1 MIYTFLVICNIIGLL
16 NSDKVLVCHYTKIPI
31 KIDAQLNEK
40 GWESA
45 GFIILQDPKKRTDNK
60 VIVRTLWDE
69 QNLYV
74 AFHVQDK
81 NLQAKQTV
89 LDHPQLYMDDMVEF
103 LIDTRNDKDSCWNID
118 DVIYHINLLG
128 QKKDDR
134 GTVNCTTDPK
144 WNGNAKYAIQLF
156 GTLNDTTDIDIGYD
170 VEVSISWK
178 ELETKPGSLSVDFA
192 IGDSGKLFDWVGA
205 SPFRSPYAFGKLML
219 IKLLE

>member
-1 MIYTFLVICNIIGLL
+1 MIYTFLIIFNCIGFL
-16 NSDKVLVCHYTKIPI
+16 NPEKVLDCHYTKNPI

-40 GWESA
+40 EWNSA
-45 GFIILQDPKKRTDNK
+45 GSITLQDSKKRTDNK
-60 VIVRTLWDE
+60 VIVCTLWDE
-69 QNLYV
+69 QNLYIS
-74 AFHVQDK
+74 FHVQDK
-81 NLQAKQTV
+81 DLQSKQTV

-103 LIDTRNDKDSCWNID
+103 LIDTRNDKDSCWNVD

-156 GTLNDTTDIDIGYD
+156 GTLNDSTDTDIGYD
-170 VEVSISWK
+170 LEVSISWK

-192 IGDSGKLFDWVGA
+192 VGDSGKLFDWVSA
-205 SPFRSPYAFGKLML
+205 SPFRSPYAFGKLIL
-219 IKLLE
+219 IK